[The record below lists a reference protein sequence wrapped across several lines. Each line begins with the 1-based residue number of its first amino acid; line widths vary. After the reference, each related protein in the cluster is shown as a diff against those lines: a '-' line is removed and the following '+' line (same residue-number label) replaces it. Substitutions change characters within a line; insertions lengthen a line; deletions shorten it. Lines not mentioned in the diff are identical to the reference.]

1 MTSISLSGK
10 WGRYHIY
17 LVDENN
23 PGFCEVRACF
33 YLAQIIQGLEHLH
46 QKRIIYRDLK
56 PENVLLDNEGT
67 ALKFAYVCLYMSCSI
82 LHIPSQITS
91 EYWIMCDFYQGTCA
105 YQTWVSPW
113 S

>member
-1 MTSISLSGK
+1 MVLSGRCFDLQYVCSTK
-10 WGRYHIY
+10 GHDFNLPLSQWGRYHIY

-23 PGFCEVRACF
+23 PGFCEARACY

-67 ALKFAYVCLYMSCSI
+67 ALKFACVCVC
-82 LHIPSQITS
+82 
-91 EYWIMCDFYQGTCA
+91 GTYYSA
-105 YQTWVSPW
+105 YTLKDKV
-113 S
+113 